1 MEHSPTRGSAM
12 DDEVAKGVNF
22 VFAKEYILE
31 KHGEDVWRHALQRL
45 HEQNAKVWTG
55 VLVPFGAYSFTA
67 FKAMAAAVA
76 AETGAGDDRE
86 LARMYEY
93 IADRSLSAVYKIF
106 FRFANPSFVI
116 GNYPKLWT
124 RFFVVGKV
132 EVPKA
137 EKGSAQV
144 RFELPEMFLDWLGP
158 ACLGYSTKAVTL
170 SGGRAVRVAERNRR
184 LLPSGDWAVEFDIRW
199 KE

>member
-1 MEHSPTRGSAM
+1 M

-31 KHGEDVWRHALQRL
+31 RHGENVWRRALQRL
-45 HEQNAKVWTG
+45 HEDHASVWTG
-55 VLVPFGAYSFTA
+55 VLVPFGVYSFTA

-76 AETGAGDDRE
+76 AETGESDDRE

-93 IADRSLSAVYKIF
+93 IADRSLNVVYKIF
-106 FRFANPSFVI
+106 FKLANPAFVI

-124 RFFVVGKV
+124 RFFIAGRVLVGR
-132 EVPKA
+132 A
-137 EKGSAQV
+137 EKGEAQV
-144 RFELPEMFLDWLGP
+144 SFEVPEMFLDWLGP
-158 ACLGYSTKAVTL
+158 ACLGYSTKAVTM
-170 SGGRAVRVAERNRR
+170 SGGRSVRVAERDRR
-184 LLPSGDWAVEFDIRW
+184 QLASGDWAVGFDIRW